1 MSKVFTVVSGK
12 GGVGKSTFCANVAI
26 SLAEQNKK
34 VLLVDGDAGL
44 RSLDLLLSVDSMV
57 VYDWLDI
64 IENRCDYNKARL
76 FFNDNLQLL
85 PAPITYPDSLTKEI
99 FMDMIGKFREEYD
112 YIIVDSPA
120 GTGELP
126 LLYSDCSDMCIVV
139 ATPDEVSARSACA
152 VGNALIK
159 QGIKEDNIRLII
171 NRFDEKAVKRG
182 KLLNIDD
189 MIDRTYIRLLG
200 VVPEDRNLMYFSVTE
215 NLLSNH
221 SDTKNA
227 FRNISKRILGK
238 EVPILL

>member
-12 GGVGKSTFCANVAI
+12 GGVGKSTFCANIAI

-34 VLLVDGDAGL
+34 VLLIDGDAGL

-64 IENRCDYNKARL
+64 IENRCDHNKARL

-85 PAPITYPDSLTKEI
+85 PAPITYPDSLTKDI

-112 YIIVDSPA
+112 YIIIDSPA

-126 LLYSDCSDMCIVV
+126 LLYADCSDMCIVV
-139 ATPDEVSARSACA
+139 ATPDEVSARSACT

-159 QGIKEDNIRLII
+159 QGIKEDNLRLII

-215 NLLSNH
+215 NLLSDH
-221 SDTKNA
+221 SYTKNA
-227 FRNISKRILGK
+227 FGNIAKRILGK

>member
-12 GGVGKSTFCANVAI
+12 GGVGKSTFCVNVAI

-34 VLLVDGDAGL
+34 VLLIDGDAGL

-64 IENRCDYNKARL
+64 IENRCDHNKARL

-85 PAPITYPDSLTKEI
+85 PAPITYLNSLTKEI
-99 FMDMIGKFREEYD
+99 LMDMIDKFREEYD
-112 YIIVDSPA
+112 YIIIDSPA

-126 LLYSDCSDMCIVV
+126 LLYSDCSDMCLVV

-159 QGIKEDNIRLII
+159 QGVKEDNLRLII

-200 VVPEDRNLMYFSVTE
+200 IVPEDRNLMYFSVTE
-215 NLLSNH
+215 NLLSDH

-227 FRNISKRILGK
+227 FSNIAKRILGK
-238 EVPILL
+238 EVAILL

>member
-34 VLLVDGDAGL
+34 VLLIDGDAGL

-64 IENRCDYNKARL
+64 IENRCDHNKARL

-85 PAPITYPDSLTKEI
+85 PAPITYPNSLTKEI
-99 FMDMIGKFREEYD
+99 LMDMIGKFWEEYD
-112 YIIVDSPA
+112 YIIIDSPA

-159 QGIKEDNIRLII
+159 QGVKEDNLRLII
-171 NRFDEKAVKRG
+171 NRFDEKAVKKG

-215 NLLSNH
+215 NLLSDR
-221 SDTKNA
+221 SATKNA
-227 FRNISKRILGK
+227 FLNIAKRILGK
-238 EVPILL
+238 EVAILL

>member
-12 GGVGKSTFCANVAI
+12 GGVGKSTFCVNVAI

-34 VLLVDGDAGL
+34 VLLIDGDAGL

-64 IENRCDYNKARL
+64 IENRCDHNKARL

-85 PAPITYPDSLTKEI
+85 PAPITYPNSLTKEI
-99 FMDMIGKFREEYD
+99 LMDMIDKFREEYD
-112 YIIVDSPA
+112 YIIIDSPA

-126 LLYSDCSDMCIVV
+126 LLYSDCSDMCLVV

-159 QGIKEDNIRLII
+159 QGVQEDNLRLII

-200 VVPEDRNLMYFSVTE
+200 VVPEYRNLMYFSVTE
-215 NLLSNH
+215 NLLSDH

-227 FRNISKRILGK
+227 FSNIAKRILGK
-238 EVPILL
+238 EVAILL

>member
-12 GGVGKSTFCANVAI
+12 GGVGKSTFCANIAI

-34 VLLVDGDAGL
+34 VLLIDGDAGL

-64 IENRCDYNKARL
+64 IESRCDHNKARL

-85 PAPITYPDSLTKEI
+85 PAPITCPDSLTKEI

-112 YIIVDSPA
+112 YIIIDSPA

-159 QGIKEDNIRLII
+159 QGVKEDKLRLII
-171 NRFDEKAVKRG
+171 NRFDEKAVKKG

-215 NLLSNH
+215 NQLSDH
-221 SDTKNA
+221 SYTKNA
-227 FRNISKRILGK
+227 FGNIAKRILGK
-238 EVPILL
+238 EVAILL

>member
-12 GGVGKSTFCANVAI
+12 GGVGKSTFCANIAI

-34 VLLVDGDAGL
+34 VLLIDGDAGL

-64 IENRCDYNKARL
+64 IENRCDHNKARL

-85 PAPITYPDSLTKEI
+85 PAPITYPDSLTKDI

-112 YIIVDSPA
+112 YIIIDSPA

-159 QGIKEDNIRLII
+159 QGVKEDNLRLII
-171 NRFDEKAVKRG
+171 NRFDEKAVKKG

-189 MIDRTYIRLLG
+189 VIDRTYIRLLG
-200 VVPEDRNLMYFSVTE
+200 IVPEDRNLMYFSVTE
-215 NLLSNH
+215 SLLSDH
-221 SDTKNA
+221 SYTKNA
-227 FRNISKRILGK
+227 FGNIAKRILGK